1 MAGEKSEKKPIVFVA
16 MPFRIDMQDN
26 FDLGIK
32 PAAHNAGFLCGERID
47 TEAFTGDILETVKAK

>member
-1 MAGEKSEKKPIVFVA
+1 
-16 MPFRIDMQDN
+16 MQDN

-47 TEAFTGDILETVKAK
+47 TEAFTGDILETVKAKIEYCERNYCRYNS